1 MSHTNRVIINMMKWD
16 STGCK
21 HLTSTYRIF
30 FFFFFFYKFGNSTFN
45 IVSKDHQAEVLLV
58 KQVLA
63 THVHASQTDL
73 VNFNNQSLKLF
84 RITT

>member
-1 MSHTNRVIINMMKWD
+1 MGFHWLQTLDKYLQN
-16 STGCK
+16 
-21 HLTSTYRIF
+21 
-30 FFFFFFYKFGNSTFN
+30 FFFFFYKFGNSTFN

-84 RITT
+84 RITK